1 MEFSIGD
8 QIIHPAY
15 GVGQIVDMED
25 LELVE
30 GFEHY
35 YVIEI
40 LDQGVTVRIPIRKM
54 EDLGVRPVM
63 SKAKLAQILETLSS
77 MPRQLSE
84 DFKTRQARV
93 QEKLKTGRPLKIAEV
108 VRDLS
113 WRKRQAHLTKADAN
127 LLAQGQA
134 LLVTEM
140 ALVNNTEP
148 NEAQETID
156 AALDVQ
162 FTVPT

>member
-1 MEFSIGD
+1 MKFSVGD

-15 GVGQIVDMED
+15 GAGKIIGTED
-25 LELVE
+25 LEIIE

-35 YVIEI
+35 YVITI

-63 SKAKLAQILETLSS
+63 SQAKLAQILETLSS

-84 DFKTRQARV
+84 DFKTRQARI
-93 QEKLKTGRPLKIAEV
+93 QEKLKTGRPSKIAEV
-108 VRDLS
+108 VRDLT
-113 WRKRQAHLTKADAN
+113 WRKREAHLTKADAN

-134 LLVTEM
+134 FLVTEM
-140 ALVNNTEP
+140 ALVTNTEP
-148 NEAQETID
+148 AEAEETIND
-156 AALDVQ
+156 ALNSYVAA
-162 FTVPT
+162 PT